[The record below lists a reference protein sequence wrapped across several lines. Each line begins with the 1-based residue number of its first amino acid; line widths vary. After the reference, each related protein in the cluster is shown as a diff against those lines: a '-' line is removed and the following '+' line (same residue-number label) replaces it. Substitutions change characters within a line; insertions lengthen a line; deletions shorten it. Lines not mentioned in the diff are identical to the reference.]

1 MFKKIMVPIDL
12 THIDTLQRA
21 MSVASDIAKLYGAT
35 IHYVAVT
42 GSGPGPAART
52 PEEFSAKLQ
61 ALATEQANASGIE
74 VTAQMIVSNDV
85 TIELDT
91 SLRQASTDIGADL
104 VVVGSHVPGFA
115 EYIFSSHGGSLAS
128 HASASVFVVR

>member
-12 THIDTLQRA
+12 THVDTLQRA

-42 GSGPGPAART
+42 GSGPGAAART
-52 PEEFSAKLQ
+52 PEEFNAKLQ
-61 ALATEQANASGIE
+61 ALANEQATASGVA
-74 VTAQMIVSNDV
+74 VTAQTVVSNDV
-85 TIELDT
+85 TIELDA
-91 SLRQASTDIGADL
+91 SLRQACTEMGADL

-115 EYIFSSHGGSLAS
+115 DYIFSSHGGSMAT
-128 HASASVFVVR
+128 HASVSVFVVR